1 MATTPFAP
9 QLRGFRAPIV
19 AAEQPR
25 AETSAVSFGDM
36 VRMLAEG
43 IADAQHALDRGSA
56 EMAVELAQT
65 EIDIIPSIT
74 EIIDA
79 DGNISFKRGAP
90 EKRSLL
96 EIGISPTF
104 YQFSQATVELSMD
117 VHIVETVDTQTKEKR
132 SGLFTSTREVTLD
145 RRFNRDSRA
154 VSKLT
159 ATLVPVPSPIRLEPI
174 RNTVT
179 KEG

>member
-1 MATTPFAP
+1 MATSPITKPF
-9 QLRGFRAPIV
+9 RGFRAPIV

-43 IADAQHALDRGSA
+43 IADAQNALDRGSA
-56 EMAVELAQT
+56 EMAVELAET
-65 EIDIIPSIT
+65 EIEIIPSIT

-79 DGNISFKRGAP
+79 DGNVTFKRGNP

-96 EIGISPTF
+96 EIGIAPTF
-104 YQFSQATVELSMD
+104 YQFSQATVELTMD
-117 VHIVETVDTQTKEKR
+117 VHIVETIDSQTKEKR

-145 RRFNRDSRA
+145 RRFNRDTRA

-159 ATLVPVPSPIRLEPI
+159 ATLVPVPSPIRFEPVRSTI
-174 RNTVT
+174 A
-179 KEG
+179 KP